1 MKKFWAAFLTAGS
14 LLFASPVNAEIQTY
28 EGTDEYIM
36 SEFETP
42 DVAKQRAK
50 QKAERMAIEKA
61 GVFIEST
68 TEVANM
74 MVTKD
79 EIITMTGGIL
89 KLVENPKYQMIPMDN
104 GETFIV
110 RATVK
115 AQIDTD
121 DITKWLNRNA
131 GERSELV
138 DQNRELQKAIEEQDR
153 QIAELKARLAN
164 AGSAQ
169 DKEKISEQFAA
180 EDKIFMANQKL
191 QDALKLYYAGN
202 LSGAMNNCTES
213 LSLNSNSALAY
224 SLRGTIYYQL
234 GQYQNAISDLSQAA
248 AFNSSD
254 EKIFYNRALSNIKL
268 QNYRAAA
275 DDFTIAIQLN
285 PNDADAYYNRA
296 LCYQRLG
303 NFVQYKADLS
313 KARSLGYSG

>member
-1 MKKFWAAFLTAGS
+1 MKKFLAAFLAAGTLFTAS
-14 LLFASPVNAEIQTY
+14 IVNAEIQTY

-89 KLVENPKYQMIPMDN
+89 KLVENPKYEMIPLEG
-104 GETFIV
+104 GETFRV

-131 GERSELV
+131 GERSEIV
-138 DQNRELQKAIEEQDR
+138 KQNQELQKAIEEQDR

-164 AGSAQ
+164 AGTAQ
-169 DKEKISEQFAA
+169 DKEKFSAQFAA

-191 QDALKLYYAGN
+191 QDALKLYYGGN
-202 LSGAMNNCTES
+202 LNGALQNCTES

-234 GQYQNAISDLSQAA
+234 GQYSNAISDLNQAA

-254 EKIFYNRALSNIKL
+254 EKIFYNRALAHIKL

-275 DDFTIAIQLN
+275 EDFTVAIQLN

-296 LCYQRLG
+296 LCYQRLRD
-303 NFVQYKADLS
+303 NQRYQADMA

>member
-1 MKKFWAAFLTAGS
+1 MKKFLAAFLAAGT
-14 LLFASPVNAEIQTY
+14 LLFASNVNAEIRVY

-89 KLVENPKYQMIPMDN
+89 KLVENPTYQMIPLEN
-104 GETFIV
+104 GETFRV

-121 DITKWLNRNA
+121 DITKWLNRGA
-131 GERSELV
+131 GERSEIV
-138 DQNRELQKAIEEQDR
+138 KQNQELQRAIDEQDR
-153 QIAELKARLAN
+153 QIAELKSKLAN

-169 DKEKISEQFAA
+169 DREKISEQFAA
-180 EDKIFMANQKL
+180 EDKTFMANQKL
-191 QDALKLYYAGN
+191 QDALKFYYAGN
-202 LSGAMNNCTES
+202 LNGAMNACTES
-213 LSLNSNSALAY
+213 LSLNSNSTLAY

-254 EKIFYNRALSNIKL
+254 EKIFYNRALAHIKL
-268 QNYRAAA
+268 QNYRAAVE
-275 DDFTIAIQLN
+275 DFTVAIQIN

-296 LCYQRLG
+296 LCWQRLG
-303 NFVQYKADLS
+303 NFVQYNSDMA
-313 KARSLGYSG
+313 KARSLGH

>member
-1 MKKFWAAFLTAGS
+1 MKKFLAAFLTAGS

-50 QKAERMAIEKA
+50 QKAERMAIESA
-61 GVFIEST
+61 GVFVEST
-68 TEVANM
+68 TEVSNS

-79 EIITMTGGIL
+79 EIVTMTGGIL
-89 KLVENPKYQMIPMDN
+89 KVLDVQYKMIPMED
-104 GETFIV
+104 GSTFRV

-121 DITKWLNRNA
+121 DIAKWLNRNA

-164 AGSAQ
+164 AGTAQ

-180 EDKIFMANQKL
+180 EDKNFMANQKL
-191 QDALKLYYAGN
+191 QEALKFYYAGN
-202 LSGAMNNCTES
+202 LNGAMNSCTEA
-213 LSLNSNSALAY
+213 LALNSNSGLAY

-254 EKIFYNRALSNIKL
+254 EKIFYNRALANIKL

-275 DDFTIAIQLN
+275 EDFTIAIQLN

-303 NFVQYKADLS
+303 NLMQFNSDMA
-313 KARSLGYSG
+313 KARSLGYNG

>member
-1 MKKFWAAFLTAGS
+1 MKKFLAAFLTAGS

-61 GVFIEST
+61 GVFVEST
-68 TEVANM
+68 TEVSNM

-89 KLVENPKYQMIPMDN
+89 KLVENPKYEMIPLEG

-121 DITKWLNRNA
+121 DIAKWLNRGA

-169 DKEKISEQFAA
+169 DKEKISAQFAA
-180 EDKIFMANQKL
+180 EDKNFMANQKL
-191 QDALKLYYAGN
+191 QDALRFYYAGN
-202 LSGAMNNCTES
+202 FNGAVNSCTEA
-213 LSLNSNSALAY
+213 LSLNPNAGLAY

-234 GQYQNAISDLSQAA
+234 GQYPAAVADLSRAG
-248 AFNSSD
+248 NLNPTD
-254 EKIFYNRALSNIKL
+254 EKIFYNRALAHIKL
-268 QNYRAAA
+268 QDYRAAA
-275 DDFTIAIQLN
+275 DDLTIAIQLN

-296 LCYQRLG
+296 LCYQRLRD
-303 NFVQYKADLS
+303 NQRYQADMA

>member
-1 MKKFWAAFLTAGS
+1 MKKFLTALLAAGT
-14 LLFASPVNAEIQTY
+14 LLFASNVNAEIQVY

-89 KLVENPKYQMIPMDN
+89 KLVENPQYQMIPMED
-104 GETFIV
+104 GSTFRV

-131 GERSELV
+131 GERSEIV
-138 DQNRELQKAIEEQDR
+138 KQNRELQKAMEEQDR
-153 QIAELKARLAN
+153 QIAELKAKLADAN
-164 AGSAQ
+164 SAQ

-180 EDKIFMANQKL
+180 EDKTFMANQKL
-191 QDALKLYYAGN
+191 QDALKFYYAGN
-202 LSGAMNNCTES
+202 LSGAMNSCTES

-234 GQYQNAISDLSQAA
+234 GQYPAAVADLNRAGDL
-248 AFNSSD
+248 NSTD
-254 EKIFYNRALSNIKL
+254 EKIFYNRALANIKL

-275 DDFTIAIQLN
+275 DDLTIAIQLN

-303 NFVQYKADLS
+303 NFMQFNADMA

>member
-1 MKKFWAAFLTAGS
+1 MKKFLAAFLAAGT
-14 LLFASPVNAEIQTY
+14 LLFASNVNAEIRVY

-89 KLVENPKYQMIPMDN
+89 KLVENPTYQMIPLEN
-104 GETFIV
+104 GETFRV

-121 DITKWLNRNA
+121 DITKWLNRGA
-131 GERSELV
+131 GERSEIV
-138 DQNRELQKAIEEQDR
+138 KQNQELQRAIDEQDR
-153 QIAELKARLAN
+153 QIAELKSKLAN

-169 DKEKISEQFAA
+169 DREKISEQFAA
-180 EDKIFMANQKL
+180 EDKTFMANQKL
-191 QDALKLYYAGN
+191 QDALKFYYAGN
-202 LSGAMNNCTES
+202 LNGAMNACTES
-213 LSLNSNSALAY
+213 LSLNSNSTLAY

-254 EKIFYNRALSNIKL
+254 EKIFYNRALAHIKL
-268 QNYRAAA
+268 QNYRAAVE
-275 DDFTIAIQLN
+275 DFTVAIQIN

-296 LCYQRLG
+296 LCWQRL
-303 NFVQYKADLS
+303 
-313 KARSLGYSG
+313 